1 MNPRRTSRWRCR
13 ATASAAVLFLAAS
26 SIFAGG
32 GVCLGEQHQ
41 VPRPAPPP
49 HLGPKTSGPKP
60 NQEHLAQWMQHHQN
74 LTPEQQQRALENEPG
89 FRQLPPQTQQRM
101 RERLAQLNSMSPN
114 QRSRTL
120 ERAEWMEQLNAQQKG
135 EVRGAMAQLGRLPD
149 DRRRIVARAF
159 RDLRAMPQ
167 SQRQA
172 YLSSDYLQ
180 RQLSP
185 PERETLM
192 HLMAVEPML
201 PPQRAQESPTLPPPQ
216 Q

>member
-1 MNPRRTSRWRCR
+1 M
-13 ATASAAVLFLAAS
+13 ASGAALFLAVS
-26 SIFAGG
+26 CVFAGG
-32 GVCLGEQHQ
+32 GICLGEQHPT
-41 VPRPAPPP
+41 PRPAPPP
-49 HLGPKTSGPKP
+49 HLGPKANGPKP

-74 LTPEQQQRALENEPG
+74 LSPEEQQRALEAEPG

-101 RERLAQLNSMSPN
+101 RERLAQLNAMPPD

-120 ERAEWMEQLNAQQKG
+120 ERAEWMERLNAQQKG
-135 EVRGAMAQLGRLPD
+135 EVRGAMAQLGRLPN

-192 HLMAVEPML
+192 NLMAVEPML
-201 PPQRAQESPTLPPPQ
+201 PPQRPQELPALPPPQ
-216 Q
+216 